1 MANITKQEMAAIKS
15 VEAQLRALYRKFEAR
30 EEISLTLANGSV
42 QSKLSLALSAL
53 EEITAE
59 EE

>member
-1 MANITKQEMAAIKS
+1 MANITKQEMAAIKR

-30 EEISLTLANGSV
+30 EEIILTANGSV

-53 EEITAE
+53 EDITSE